1 MRRFSD
7 MRMLRERGALYHALA
22 AVVLAGLLASGG
34 AGAMAP
40 CKEGFKSSKK
50 KVHDA
55 IVLYRYECDD
65 PTFKAF
71 VMQIDLTSKD
81 IEFFVT
87 PYKQRRLVVSE
98 FAKRVGALAATN
110 GGFWRSE
117 GGFTVSGGT
126 AWPKYDDTDT
136 STVVGF
142 GTWQKDLGRL
152 KVEIR
157 PTEEMLAT
165 PPKWMKN
172 ALSGEPVILK
182 DGEPQSSD
190 NNIFKFRHPRTG
202 IGYTKDRETLFLAVV
217 DGRQK
222 GWSLG
227 MRTEQFGT
235 FFKSMGAQWAL
246 NLDGGS
252 SSTMVIPSMGG
263 LVNDPCFKKA
273 DERNVPNHLAIVDK
287 GKSKVASFFKRVLR
301 PWLLAGLGRNV
312 TG

>member
-1 MRRFSD
+1 MKLFNAIRLPWKAGAVRLPVAVIVAAAFLFSGPA
-7 MRMLRERGALYHALA
+7 R
-22 AVVLAGLLASGG
+22 
-34 AGAMAP
+34 AMAP
-40 CKEGFKSSKK
+40 CKEGFSSTKK

-55 IVLYRYECDD
+55 IVLTKHVCVD
-65 PTFKAF
+65 PTYRAF

-98 FAKRVGALAATN
+98 FAKRVNAVAATN

-126 AWPKYDDTDT
+126 AWPKYSDTET

-142 GTWQKDLGRL
+142 GSWQKDEGRL

-157 PTEEMLAT
+157 PTEETLAA
-165 PPKWMKN
+165 PPEWMKN

-182 DGEPQSSD
+182 DGEPQGSD

-202 IGYTKDRETLFLAVV
+202 IGYTKDRKTLFLVVV

-227 MRTEQFGT
+227 LRTEQFGT
-235 FFKSMGAQWAL
+235 LFKSLGAQWAL

-273 DERNVPNHLAIVDK
+273 DERNVPNHLAVIGK
-287 GKSKVASFFKRVLR
+287 AKSKVAQFMKRVLR
-301 PWLLAGLGRNV
+301 PWVLAGLGQNV